1 MVCTTKLIGS
11 GEAMI
16 DDMKSLHAEAE
27 ELRKRKAD
35 LRERAKASIG
45 EHKTAISELE
55 SAIVSLEDG
64 PAKGPS
70 LLSRVRAALL
80 SLSSLKVSWGV
91 VVLALA
97 LAGYIGWKEGWIPL
111 PGPTPGPDPIP
122 APIPAEGLRVGIIY
136 ESADKARYTP
146 KQLAVMASAEL
157 REYMRA
163 KTVEYRIIDKDTPI
177 TDSPLWKA
185 VLDRPR
191 TDLPWLVISN
201 GKTGFE
207 GPLPKDMTPEQAK
220 ALIAKYEVK

>member
-1 MVCTTKLIGS
+1 MSDILQEAADHEAQRQALDSKLTSEIAAN
-11 GEAMI
+11 EI
-16 DDMKSLHAEAE
+16 
-27 ELRKRKAD
+27 ELAAKKAAQAK
-35 LRERAKASIG
+35 LRQVPE
-45 EHKTAISELE
+45 T
-55 SAIVSLEDG
+55 
-64 PAKGPS
+64 GPS
-70 LLSRVRAALL
+70 LLSRVRASLPALP

-97 LAGYIGWKEGWIPL
+97 LAGYIGWKEGWIPA
-111 PGPTPGPDPIP
+111 PGPTPGPAPIP